1 MPTERLP
8 AEMWPELDRL
18 LDRVVQLGPNRDEVL
33 RSIQNWVDEKRGQ
46 WYG

>member
-8 AEMWPELDRL
+8 AEVWPELDRL
-18 LDRVVQLGPNRDEVL
+18 LDRVVQLVL